1 MNASSAQKNQTKGLK
16 VWVGALGEYMPTRTL
31 KTKEEFDNLFVRV
44 EELLIDATENSK
56 QRPSNK
62 EDQKKYY
69 SGKKSH
75 TLKTI
80 LIATKDKYIKYL
92 SPSCYGKTHD
102 YSFFKQLFS
111 PKVKWFENCCVLVDS
126 GFQGFGKD
134 YQTKKLFL
142 PQKRKKNGDLTENQ
156 KNGNKK
162 IAQKRIFVENSISGM
177 KRYRILINKIRLHII
192 DLYDEIISCYK
203 N

>member
-16 VWVGALGEYMPTRTL
+16 VLVGALGESMPTRTR
-31 KTKEEFDNLFVRV
+31 KTQEEFDNLFGRV

-102 YSFFKQLFS
+102 YSSFKQLFS
-111 PKVKWFENCCVLVDS
+111 PKVKWFENGCVLVDS
-126 GFQGFGKD
+126 GFQGFGKITKPRN
-134 YQTKKLFL
+134 YFYLKNVKKLRF
-142 PQKRKKNGDLTENQ
+142 N
-156 KNGNKK
+156 
-162 IAQKRIFVENSISGM
+162 
-177 KRYRILINKIRLHII
+177 
-192 DLYDEIISCYK
+192 
-203 N
+203 